1 MPYKDCDQK
10 KKKKI
15 VTHKLCPRIFSWQRP
30 IFLPNLN
37 WNLEG
42 KVSKGRKKEK
52 GELRCLYA
60 MQ

>member
-1 MPYKDCDQK
+1 MPYKDCDPK
-10 KKKKI
+10 KKKNCNTQI
-15 VTHKLCPRIFSWQRP
+15 VSTYFFLARP